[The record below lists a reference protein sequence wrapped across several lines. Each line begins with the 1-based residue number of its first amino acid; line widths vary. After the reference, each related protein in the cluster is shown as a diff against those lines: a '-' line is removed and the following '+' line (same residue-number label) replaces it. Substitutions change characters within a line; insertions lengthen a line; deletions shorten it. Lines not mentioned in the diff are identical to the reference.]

1 MSDSK
6 CSPHTHTPPYMLC
19 LYPFISAIRWS
30 FHWKFSENVYSE
42 GDRNGVWG
50 LPLNITESL
59 LLLHCLLR
67 FLLPFSCPWIDL
79 GHPSSSTSELLCLHP
94 LDSDWDLHNW
104 LPGSQALGLDWN
116 YYTGFPMLPASRQ
129 RSTGLLSL
137 YNLMSQYISH
147 NNAFSISIYSSSSGG
162 LK

>member
-1 MSDSK
+1 MCIQKGTEMEYGAYPLILQNPSSF
-6 CSPHTHTPPYMLC
+6 YMC
-19 LYPFISAIRWS
+19 F
-30 FHWKFSENVYSE
+30 
-42 GDRNGVWG
+42 
-50 LPLNITESL
+50 
-59 LLLHCLLR
+59 LR
-67 FLLPFSCPWIDL
+67 FLLPFNCPRIDL

-129 RSTGLLSL
+129 RSAGFLSL
-137 YNLMSQYISH
+137 YNLMSQFISH
-147 NNAFSISIYSSSSGG
+147 NNAFSISIYSSSSGR